1 MLLNSHLRRNSLF
14 WCKRNSPEKRR
25 TVNKWVD
32 VLLLFSFL
40 FAFFSLLP
48 TFTAVP
54 PAPILH
60 VARPAAARPHC
71 CVQREKLNTSAVIP
85 AGLSAGSVFPI
96 SCLTEQGC
104 ASGETRSLCHL
115 TTSQFLSCRV
125 PLTTEGLITCSKT
138 PFSPKPTYFPSNK
151 QQIPFYMQNNNAVSC
166 PLSPSQQNYRRC
178 SVRVLTSQHRF
189 LCKVAVFTLCQCSF
203 AAFDVAPCSDGRGGV
218 QNPSHHRLLFWQ
230 HTLFRELL
238 DLSNCEHNE
247 KLSAACCLSPPRTPQ
262 ELPAVGCAL
271 LCAQMDAGR
280 FCFLGLDWLATNS
293 ASLETQAWRRFFC
306 VCVLVVLDVLC
317 FVVHVTDGCFCLFP
331 FFFSP
336 CVRLTFPIW
345 CVPCYQ
351 FLLLHPLPLCLS
363 WLHRY
368 LSQASWP
375 GCRKTVSL
383 DKLSY

>member
-1 MLLNSHLRRNSLF
+1 M
-14 WCKRNSPEKRR
+14 
-25 TVNKWVD
+25 
-32 VLLLFSFL
+32 LFSFL

-60 VARPAAARPHC
+60 VARPAATRPHC
-71 CVQREKLNTSAVIP
+71 CVQREKLNTSAVNP

-96 SCLTEQGC
+96 SCLTEQGR

-138 PFSPKPTYFPSNK
+138 PLSPKPTYFPSNK

-178 SVRVLTSQHRF
+178 SVRVLTSQNRF

-203 AAFDVAPCSDGRGGV
+203 AAFEVAPCSDGRGGV

-293 ASLETQAWRRFFC
+293 ASLETQA
-306 VCVLVVLDVLC
+306 
-317 FVVHVTDGCFCLFP
+317 
-331 FFFSP
+331 
-336 CVRLTFPIW
+336 
-345 CVPCYQ
+345 
-351 FLLLHPLPLCLS
+351 
-363 WLHRY
+363 
-368 LSQASWP
+368 
-375 GCRKTVSL
+375 
-383 DKLSY
+383 